1 MAVCLLAALLL
12 NNCGYQ
18 TDRNNLVYDKSKIAL
33 NLTFVNC
40 SACMFGGAVYVGYII
55 KTVRTVGHVALDLE
69 DSFFQRCRNNG
80 SLSGAVH
87 VASSRLTKTNIK
99 KTKFRRSFSLG
110 IGRTIAFVGPNW
122 LMKSA
127 NKEDSVVDSKI
138 VVSVDTYFTGSES
151 FRGVGGRRRCNLC
164 R

>member
-1 MAVCLLAALLL
+1 
-12 NNCGYQ
+12 
-18 TDRNNLVYDKSKIAL
+18 
-33 NLTFVNC
+33 
-40 SACMFGGAVYVGYII
+40 MFGGAVYVGYII
-55 KTVRTVGHVALDLE
+55 KTVGHVALDIE

-99 KTKFRRSFSLG
+99 KIKFLRSFSLG

-122 LMKSA
+122 VMKSA

-138 VVSVDTYFTGSES
+138 VISVDTYFTGSES
-151 FRGVGGRRRCNLC
+151 FRPHRPQRYAV
-164 R
+164 